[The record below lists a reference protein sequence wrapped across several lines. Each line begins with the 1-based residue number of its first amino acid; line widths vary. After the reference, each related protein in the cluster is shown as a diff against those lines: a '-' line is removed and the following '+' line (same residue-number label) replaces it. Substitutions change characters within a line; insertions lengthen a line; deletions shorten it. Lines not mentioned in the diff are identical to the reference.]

1 MSSMKQQLNAGVLV
15 VVVLLASFAFTQ
27 DKYEDLGV
35 KDTKVKALNPHPLT
49 ALMERVNAKLKPEL
63 AGKHPRVFVT
73 DEELQAL
80 RVRAHTSHAEIWR
93 GVVSNLR
100 ALQGDPPPPP
110 AEARRAQNDVAIAI
124 AEAALAYKIDG
135 DTRYLA
141 AAKKYM
147 DAAVSYDVWGYSFNK
162 PNVDLAAGHLL
173 YGLGWGYDLLY
184 NDLTEAERERYRN
197 KLARQGHLMY
207 EAFKPKPGRMY
218 TYSQNHL
225 FIPMA
230 GLGIAAYAVYGE
242 VPEAAE
248 WAKLARA
255 MYDRVLG
262 TYSEDGYYYEGFEYW
277 IFSTPWIVH
286 YLDAQLHS
294 TGEDLFDI
302 PGLRKTH
309 LYVANEMLPGG
320 DNVFDFGDVFNGPLA
335 RTGHD
340 AEETARTHPNGHFNT
355 NYNLLYRLAAR
366 FQNPE
371 AQGVAE
377 WMKSL
382 GQVNAEDYWSL
393 LWYDPALKAKPI
405 DLLPRSHEFTDHGVV
420 YWRTGWGKNAT
431 AVAFKCGP
439 PEGHSALEALQ
450 KYPDWRREEGHAH
463 PDANSF
469 IIFAGGQYLT
479 GDSGYAGVP
488 ATDQHNTLLVNGKG
502 QARDGSGHNAWR
514 DVPYERLNQ
523 IRIVQAKLAADGFS
537 IIGDATSAYEP
548 ELGVKKFV
556 RTFSFSA
563 KQGFAVGDEVETSK
577 PSVFSTLVHADEK
590 IGEMSPKRFSIQR
603 GNVRMVVS
611 VEQPAPASTKIEPN
625 MVTGPGRPGSV
636 SDGERQARGER
647 LVIST
652 QKPETSAKFMLRM
665 QVEKGGSPETASGKK
680 Q

>member
-1 MSSMKQQLNAGVLV
+1 MSSKKQYLNAVVLV
-15 VVVLLASFAFTQ
+15 VVVLLASCAFAQ

-49 ALMERVNAKLKPEL
+49 ALMGTVNAKLKPEL
-63 AGKHPRVFVT
+63 AGKHPRVYVT
-73 DEELQAL
+73 EQELQAL

-100 ALQGDPPPPP
+100 VLQGDPPPPP
-110 AEARRAQNDVAIAI
+110 AETRRAQNDVAIAI

-135 DTRYLA
+135 DPRYLA

-184 NDLTEAERERYRN
+184 NDLTEAERARYRD
-197 KLARQGHLMY
+197 KLARQGHIMY
-207 EAFKPKPGRMY
+207 EYFKPKPGRMY

-230 GLGIAAYAVYGE
+230 GLGVAAYAVYGE

-248 WAKLARA
+248 WAKLTRA

-262 TYSEDGYYYEGFEYW
+262 TYSADGYYYEGFEYW

-286 YLDAQLHS
+286 YLDAHLHA

-320 DNVFDFGDVFNGPLA
+320 ANIFDFGDVFNGPLA

-340 AEETARTHPNGHFNT
+340 AEEAARTHPNGHFNT
-355 NYNLLYRLAAR
+355 NYNLLYRLASR
-366 FQNPE
+366 FQDPE
-371 AQGVAE
+371 VQGVAD
-377 WMKSL
+377 WLKGL

-393 LWYDPALKAKPI
+393 LWYDTAIKARPI
-405 DLLPRSHEFTDHGVV
+405 DSLPRWHEFTDNGVV
-420 YWRTGWGKNAT
+420 YWRTDWSKDAT

-439 PEGHSALEALQ
+439 PEGHSTLEALQ
-450 KYPDWRREEGHAH
+450 NYPDWRLEEGHAH

-488 ATDQHNTLLVNGKG
+488 ATDQHNTLLVDGKG

-514 DVPYERLNQ
+514 DIPYARLNQ
-523 IRIVQAKLAADGFS
+523 IRIVQAKLAADGFT
-537 IIGDATSAYEP
+537 IIGDATAAYEP
-548 ELGVKKFV
+548 ERGVKKFV
-556 RTFSFSA
+556 RTFNSSA
-563 KQGFAVGDEVETSK
+563 RQGFVVADEVETSK
-577 PSVFSTLVHADEK
+577 PYVLSTLLHADEK
-590 IGEMSPKRFSIQR
+590 IGEESAKRFSIQR
-603 GNVRMVVS
+603 GNTRLMLA
-611 VEQPAPASTKIEPN
+611 VEQPAPASTKVEPN
-625 MVTGPGRPGSV
+625 MMTGPGRPGSV

-652 QKPETSAKFMLRM
+652 PNAETSAKFIVRM
-665 QVEKGGSPETASGKK
+665 QVEKKSGTEALSGKK